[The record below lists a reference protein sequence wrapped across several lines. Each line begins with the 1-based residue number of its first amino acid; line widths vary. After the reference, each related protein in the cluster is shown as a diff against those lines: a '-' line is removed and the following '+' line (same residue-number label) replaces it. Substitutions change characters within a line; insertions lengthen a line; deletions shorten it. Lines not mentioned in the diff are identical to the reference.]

1 MVNYS
6 PLTTHHSGI
15 GVCTIEIRFNIR
27 RWVEEQIVFFV
38 LLYRRLRYGYPFR
51 RIPLTRG
58 KFAIVDPED
67 YNLLSRCKWC
77 AVKDSNTYYAV
88 RSRQNKQIRMHREI
102 MKVPKHLVCDHINHN
117 GLDNRKNNLRICTK
131 QQNTHNQKPRKTGT
145 SKYKGVDWNKRQRK
159 WRARIYYESRCHYL
173 GYFNNEIDAAK
184 AYDKKARELF
194 KEFACLN
201 FTDVK

>member
-1 MVNYS
+1 
-6 PLTTHHSGI
+6 
-15 GVCTIEIRFNIR
+15 
-27 RWVEEQIVFFV
+27 
-38 LLYRRLRYGYPFR
+38 
-51 RIPLTRG
+51 LTRG

-67 YNLLSRCKWC
+67 YDLLSRCKWC

-201 FTDVK
+201 FTHDV